1 MTAVQPGSTPT
12 ASTTL
17 APAPPGAQAVP
28 AQAVPAQ
35 AVPAQAGRRRTG
47 VRRPDPPPPFR
58 RGRMRLV
65 PRTVAGRVRALT
77 AAAVLSLAGLLA
89 VTAVA
94 VGNARDGVR
103 VIGHDAGPQVVATG
117 NLYFHLTNMDAQL
130 ANALLIGSTRNL
142 GIRRDQALAAFDQS
156 REAAGDALLRAA
168 KLADEPTEERT
179 ARESLNALARYERL
193 AGQALLLD
201 ERAPHAAGPP
211 QGEVIDIYRRATD
224 LMKLDLLPKAYNLT
238 LDNGTLVRHTYES
251 ERSAVQAGRVWVLG
265 FGLLTLALLVLL
277 QFFLAGRFRRMLNPA
292 LALSTVAVLV
302 LVVAGSV
309 MLAGQERHLRTAKSE
324 GFDSLLA
331 LSRARAIST
340 SANADETRY
349 LVDPGRAD
357 TYEQVYLSKSQTVL
371 YRGEGTNLNRYNQAI
386 QRDLGKPDLNP
397 SRERFLGFLGR
408 EAAYG
413 GLPGQ
418 PDAYAEVLKTY
429 RAFQQ
434 SDSRVRAL
442 VRENQ
447 TGRAVEARLGGGS
460 GGFSS
465 DRDFRA
471 YDRSLNELIK
481 IHDRA
486 FNDAVS
492 AGDAGTRGWNAVLPA
507 VGLILVVLILAGVRP
522 RLAEYR

>member
-1 MTAVQPGSTPT
+1 MTAVQQPHARPQGQGQGQAPV
-12 ASTTL
+12 
-17 APAPPGAQAVP
+17 PAPGAGGGPVQA
-28 AQAVPAQ
+28 
-35 AVPAQAGRRRTG
+35 RRRRSG
-47 VRRPDPPPPFR
+47 VRRPPSPAPPS
-58 RGRMRLV
+58 GRARFRLV

-77 AAAVLSLAGLLA
+77 TVTVLSLVGLLA
-89 VTAVA
+89 VTGIA

-130 ANALLIGSTRNL
+130 ANALLIGRTQHL
-142 GIRRDQALAAFDQS
+142 GMRREQALQGFDQS

-168 KLADEPTEERT
+168 KLADERTEERT

-201 ERAPHAAGPP
+201 QRAPHEAGPP
-211 QGEVIDIYRRATD
+211 PREVIDFYRQATD

-238 LDNGTLVRHTYES
+238 LDNGTLVRKTYES
-251 ERSAVQAGRVWVLG
+251 ERSAVLAGQVQVLVL
-265 FGLLTLALLVLL
+265 GLLTLALLLVLQL
-277 QFFLAGRFRRMLNPA
+277 YLFVRFRRLLNPA
-292 LALSTVAVLV
+292 LATGTVAVLV
-302 LVVAGSV
+302 LVVASTV
-309 MLAGQERHLRTAKSE
+309 MLLGQERHLRTAKSD

-357 TYEQVYLSKSQTVL
+357 TYEQVFLSKSQTVL
-371 YRGEGTNLNRYNQAI
+371 YRADGNNLTRYNQAI
-386 QRDLGKPDLNP
+386 QRDLGKPGLDP

-408 EAAYG
+408 EADYG
-413 GLPGQ
+413 DLRGQ
-418 PDAYAEVLKTY
+418 PGVYAEVLRNY

-442 VRENQ
+442 AREGQ
-447 TGRAVEARLGGGS
+447 TARAVEARLGGGS

-471 YDRSLNELIK
+471 YDRSLTKLIK
-481 IHDRA
+481 IHDDA
-486 FNDAVS
+486 FNDAVRK
-492 AGDAGTRGWNAVLPA
+492 GDAGTRGWNVVLPVA
-507 VGLILVVLILAGVRP
+507 GLVLVGLIMGGVRP